1 MTIVHRT
8 PRRPLPNRRPD
19 VATRRLNPVWMAL
32 WGALLI
38 AALAVSRG
46 LASEDDT
53 LEHEHGKHEHGAVTF
68 NIALDG
74 ATLSLELDAP
84 AVNVLGFE
92 RSPRND
98 AERKLV
104 TDTHAWLAGGREML
118 AVPRNA
124 GCRLQSATFTA
135 PKLGSGHADYRPRY
149 DFRCSNPAALVWVEV
164 WALRKLKEVERAEVN
179 LITPQVQR
187 QQTLQGGELRVPLQ

>member
-1 MTIVHRT
+1 MTIVHRAQ
-8 PRRPLPNRRPD
+8 RRPRPNRRPD
-19 VATRRLNPVWMAL
+19 IATHRLNPVWVAL
-32 WGALLI
+32 WGALFVV
-38 AALAVSRG
+38 ALSVSPVF
-46 LASEDDT
+46 ASEDEALGHDR
-53 LEHEHGKHEHGAVTF
+53 GKHEHGAVTF

-104 TDTHAWLAGGREML
+104 TDTHEWLAGGREML
-118 AVPRNA
+118 AVPQNA
-124 GCRLQSATFTA
+124 GCRLQATEFTA
-135 PKLGSGHADYRPRY
+135 PKLGSSHADYRPRY
-149 DFRCSNPAALVWVEV
+149 DFRCSNPAALLWVEV